1 MEKKYSLPYKAEIG
15 IVKLAEKC
23 GIDKVILFGS
33 RARGDN
39 SRTSDIDIAVS
50 GGQVYRFKCSV
61 DDEVE
66 TLLMFD
72 VVNLDDNAIS
82 HFSSSFIMP
91 QLCASFIIILGEPVW
106 ASSYP

>member
-1 MEKKYSLPYKAEIG
+1 MEKKYSLPHMAEAG
-15 IVKLAEKC
+15 IIELAREC

-50 GGQVYRFKCSV
+50 GGEVYRFKCSV
-61 DDEVE
+61 DEDVE

-72 VVNLDDNAIS
+72 VVNLDDEVQPELIEAIKREG
-82 HFSSSFIMP
+82 IV
-91 QLCASFIIILGEPVW
+91 IYEKG
-106 ASSYP
+106 